1 MKDRSDTD
9 IMIEALEEATLRA
22 DPNFNARKDWSQLRD
37 LAIIADLIE
46 AKHIRG
52 DVLYKKDGVTTGRWD
67 GRNNPSGTHLQRH
80 PKEGTRR
87 KKTADSATPSIVGR
101 RRMDS
106 GCCYCRY
113 RGWGKSAL

>member
-22 DPNFNARKDWSQLRD
+22 DPNFNARKDWSQPRD

-52 DVLYKKDGVTTGRWD
+52 GVVYKRMA
-67 GRNNPSGTHLQRH
+67 LRH
-80 PKEGTRR
+80 G
-87 KKTADSATPSIVGR
+87 AL
-101 RRMDS
+101 
-106 GCCYCRY
+106 
-113 RGWGKSAL
+113 GWAE